1 MPPVIHT
8 KMISVCR
15 CSKAKCLLNPVSL
28 VLIAGLT
35 GIFFYAHATE
45 SLKTRS
51 FEFTYSATIKNIPYG
66 AKELD
71 VWIPYPQSSS
81 CQKIDDVRFYPDGPL
96 NIERDPDYKNAFIH
110 IKKMQPLSSVINFKM
125 SLKATRTEKK
135 AGFVVLGDAERELSL
150 KPNELVTINPCIKE
164 MALNATKDK
173 KTTPEKAKALYDFV
187 LNYMSYD
194 KTGEGWGR
202 GDTEYACMEKK
213 GNCTDFH
220 SLFISLARAVGIP
233 AKFEIGFLLPR
244 DKQEGAIG
252 GYHCWA
258 EFYAEGI
265 GWVPVD
271 ISEAWKDRAKADYFF
286 GTFCENRIQF
296 TQGRDIVLES
306 NKDEKT
312 LNFFIYPYAEVEGKR
327 FDDIEMK
334 LEFKNL

>member
-1 MPPVIHT
+1 MCRATHT
-8 KMISVCR
+8 KMTSAFR
-15 CSKAKCLLNPVSL
+15 FSKAKHLLNPVSL
-28 VLIAGLT
+28 AIIAGLT
-35 GIFFYAHATE
+35 GIFFYAYAAE

-51 FEFTYSATIKNIPYG
+51 FEFTYSARIKNIPPG
-66 AKELD
+66 ARQLD

-81 CQKIDDVRFYPDGPL
+81 CQKIDDMKFYPDGPL

-110 IKKMQPLSSVINFKM
+110 IKKTQPLSSQINFKM

-135 AGFVVLGDAERELSL
+135 SDLVVLDAAQRELSL
-150 KPNELVTINPCIKE
+150 KSNELVTISPCIQE
-164 MALNATKDK
+164 MALDATKDK
-173 KTTPEKAKALYDFV
+173 KTTLEKARALYDFV
-187 LNYMSYD
+187 LNYMTYD
-194 KTGEGWGR
+194 KTGAGWGR
-202 GDTEYACMEKK
+202 GDTEYACMQKK

-244 DKQEGAIG
+244 DKMEGAIS

-258 EFYAEGI
+258 EFYADGI

-271 ISEAWKDRAKADYFF
+271 ISEAWKDRTRADYFF

-296 TQGRDIVLES
+296 TQGRDIILGS
-306 NKDEKT
+306 KKDEKK
-312 LNFFIYPYAEVEGKR
+312 LNFFIYPYAEVEGKA

-334 LEFKNL
+334 LEFRNL